1 MFITWSSDYIYLLAM
16 LKTTPLLVTL
26 GLSLTIPLAMVGDY
40 FLLAISPVGQ
50 RVLGALLVLA
60 SFVAIGL
67 EGSAEAEEGEE
78 QAEARLSVDSDSL
91 EELEHAAGL
100 TVAPKTPSTQRS
112 GSQSRGRSS
121 RENERIG
128 LRSGISRDSI
138 REPLPS

>member
-67 EGSAEAEEGEE
+67 EGSAEAAEGEE

-91 EELEHAAGL
+91 GELEHAAGL
-100 TVAPKTPSTQRS
+100 TVSPKTPSTRRS
-112 GSQSRGRSS
+112 GSQPRGRSS
-121 RENERIG
+121 RENDRIG
-128 LRSGISRDSI
+128 LRSDISRDSI
-138 REPLPS
+138 RKPLPS